1 MKLILMLLLVLL
13 VSCGESP
20 LLNHNMEGSNFLRN
34 PVFAESDSLKFKKT
48 DFSFIISWQE
58 GPALGE
64 SRFIMKTWKK
74 DLGTLNG
81 PYQDLEHQL
90 HIFLWMTSM
99 GHGSAPV
106 KLKKIA
112 DGEYEVSNVQ
122 FIMGGKWEIKFQLKK
137 DNQVFD
143 ETIVPLTL

>member
-1 MKLILMLLLVLL
+1 
-13 VSCGESP
+13 
-20 LLNHNMEGSNFLRN
+20 
-34 PVFAESDSLKFKKT
+34 
-48 DFSFIISWQE
+48 
-58 GPALGE
+58 
-64 SRFIMKTWKK
+64 
-74 DLGTLNG
+74 
-81 PYQDLEHQL
+81 
-90 HIFLWMTSM
+90 MTSM